1 MSKIKKLLIILAA
14 IAAAAVYLYFTDFR
28 LIKDIAGYR
37 VPSLEKP
44 PAQSNSGSASS
55 DFKFLSLPDGFSIK
69 AFAEKLEDPRVIA
82 FDPAGNMVVSE
93 TSAGKVILLKD
104 GNKDGIAD
112 ETKVL
117 LENLNKP
124 HGLAFYNNGKSDF
137 LYVAETNKVSRYL
150 YDGKNSAILSK
161 TVEDITDLP
170 ADGEHFT
177 RTIAIG
183 KNLLKEPII
192 SGPMGAA
199 TMSPIKL
206 YISVGSSCNACIENT
221 WKRAAMLE
229 SDPEGTFTAQF
240 ASGLRNAVFFVFHPK
255 TGEIWATEMGRDY
268 LGDDLPPDEVDI
280 IRFGKSYGWPY
291 CYGDKVRDLKFI
303 DPIPQ
308 GNSWVITNDCSK
320 TESPVVKISAH
331 SAPLGLAFVT
341 NKKWPAE
348 WQNNLLVAYHGS
360 SNRTTPVGYKI
371 ARFIVDEKGN
381 VSGSADFITGWL
393 GNSGK
398 IYGRPVD
405 LKFGPDGA
413 LYVSDDTAGVIYKIE
428 YSH

>member
-1 MSKIKKLLIILAA
+1 MS
-14 IAAAAVYLYFTDFR
+14 
-28 LIKDIAGYR
+28 
-37 VPSLEKP
+37 
-44 PAQSNSGSASS
+44 SNSSGASS
-55 DFKFLSLPDGFSIK
+55 DLKFLSLPEGFSIK
-69 AFAEKLEDPRVIA
+69 PFAKDLEDPRVIA
-82 FDPAGNMVVSE
+82 FDPAGNMIVSE

-104 GNKDGIAD
+104 GNKDGVAD

-137 LYVAETNKVSRYL
+137 IYVAETNKVSRYL
-150 YDGKNSAILSK
+150 YDGKNSAILNK
-161 TVEDITDLP
+161 TGEDITDLP

-183 KNLLKEPII
+183 KNLLKEQII

-206 YISVGSSCNACIENT
+206 YISAGSSCNACIEDT

-240 ASGLRNAVFFVFHPK
+240 ASGLHNAVFFTFHPK

-268 LGDDLPPDEVDI
+268 LGDDLPPDEINIV
-280 IRFGKSYGWPY
+280 RFGKNYGWPY
-291 CYGDKVRDLKFI
+291 CYGDKVKDLKFT
-303 DPIPQ
+303 DPVPQ
-308 GNSWVITNDCSK
+308 GKSWVITNDCSK
-320 TESPVVKISAH
+320 TESPSIKIPAH
-331 SAPLGLAFVT
+331 SAPLGLVFIT
-341 NKKWPAE
+341 NKNWPKG
-348 WQNNLLVAYHGS
+348 WQGNLLVAYHGS
-360 SNRTTPVGYKI
+360 WNRSIPTGYKI
-371 ARFIVDEKGN
+371 VRFAVDEKGK
-381 VSGSADFITGWL
+381 VSETADFITGWL
-393 GNSGK
+393 NNDGK

-413 LYVSDDTAGVIYKIE
+413 LYVSDDATGAIYKIE